1 MTGSGRGRDERQP
14 TGRRMRSGSTIKA
27 AVGAVVIALGTAAIA
42 LAIGLAGNAGVVAQT
57 DDREGDLARER
68 GDRSD
73 GDRSDG
79 DRSEGDRSDGDRSD
93 GDGSDRDVER
103 RVDRL
108 LSRMTLEEKLAQI
121 TLLPDFKVNE
131 DEVRRGLGAVLS
143 ETNPARI
150 RELQTVAVEESRLG
164 IPLLFAFDTIHG
176 FRTIFPTPLGT
187 GASFDPEVAF
197 DDAKYGARESA
208 AVGLKQ
214 TYAPMVDVSHE
225 PRWGRIAEAA
235 GEDPYLN
242 SELGVA
248 RVEGTQ
254 GRDYSDEE
262 KLVASPKH
270 LVAYG
275 EPEGGRD
282 YNTTDM
288 SEHRLRNLYLP
299 PFKAAIEAGA
309 DTAMCSF
316 NAINGVPGC
325 GNHYTM
331 TEILKR
337 EWGFDGFIESDWT
350 AVAELR
356 SCPPQN
362 PTTVPE
368 CGHGVAADGP
378 AAAAL
383 ALNSGVDS
391 EMTSTFFRDFGAQL
405 VSEGRV
411 SMSRIDDA
419 VRRILRIKFRAGL
432 FENPYA
438 PYEPAEAEAQ
448 MLRPDAVA
456 AARKAAGRSMVLL
469 KNEGVLPLD
478 PNDRTAVIGPL
489 ARNQHDMLGPWWGRG
504 RDADVVTVFDGIDRQ
519 NNAPTTYA
527 EGCKVSNTEPP
538 HADPEGCQS
547 DAGFAEA
554 VAVASQAEQVVLA
567 VGESREMSGEAA
579 SRSTLDLPGRQ
590 EELIRRI
597 RETGKPVAVVLFS
610 GRPLALEDVIG
621 DMPSLLQAWFP
632 GVQAGHAV
640 ADVVFG
646 KVNPGGKLPVTFP
659 RRLGQVPLYYNHERT
674 GRPCNP
680 DAKFNSRYRDIPSCA
695 PLFEFGFGLSYT
707 TFEVSDLSLSSSSVS
722 RNGSLTA
729 SVTVRNTGSRKG
741 DEVVQLYLN
750 DPVASI
756 SQPVRR
762 LRGFERVTLDRGE
775 SERVRFR
782 LDSSDWGFY
791 DNRGRF
797 VVEPGQIDVYAGN
810 SSSAEMKQSFT
821 VR

>member
-1 MTGSGRGRDERQP
+1 M
-14 TGRRMRSGSTIKA
+14 SGSRLKA
-27 AVGAVVIALGTAAIA
+27 AIGAAVIALTVGV
-42 LAIGLAGNAGVVAQT
+42 AGGAGVIAQT
-57 DDREGDLARER
+57 EDSRDEAARQPAR
-68 GDRSD
+68 P
-73 GDRSDG
+73 
-79 DRSEGDRSDGDRSD
+79 
-93 GDGSDRDVER
+93 SDRDIER
-103 RVDRL
+103 KVNRL
-108 LSRMTLEEKLAQI
+108 LARMTLEEKLQQI
-121 TLLPDFKVNE
+121 TLLPDFKVTE
-131 DEVRRGLGAVLS
+131 DDVRRGLGAVLS
-143 ETNPARI
+143 ETRPERI
-150 RELQTVAVEESRLG
+150 RQLQEIAVEETRLG

-176 FRTIFPTPLGT
+176 FRTIFPIPLGT

-197 DDAKYGARESA
+197 EDARYGARESA

-242 SELGVA
+242 SVMGVA
-248 RVEGTQ
+248 RVKGTQ
-254 GRDYSDEE
+254 GKDYSDRD

-275 EPEGGRD
+275 QPEAGRD

-288 SEHRLRNLYLP
+288 SEQRLRNLYLP
-299 PFKAAIEAGA
+299 PFKAAVAAGA

-337 EWGFDGFIESDWT
+337 EWGFDGFIEGDWT

-362 PTTVPE
+362 PTNVPE

-378 AAAAL
+378 SAAAL
-383 ALNSGVDS
+383 ALNAGVDS

-405 VSEGRV
+405 LSEGRI
-411 SMSRIDDA
+411 SMSRINDA
-419 VRRILRIKFRAGL
+419 VRRILRVKFRAGL

-438 PYEPAEAEAQ
+438 PYTPAQAPGQ
-448 MLRPDAVA
+448 MLKPDAVA
-456 AARKAAGRSMVLL
+456 AAREAAGRSMVLL
-469 KNEGVLPLD
+469 KNEGSVLPLD
-478 PNDRTAVIGPL
+478 PGKSTAVIGPL
-489 ARNQHDMLGPWWGRG
+489 AKNKHDMLGPWWGRG
-504 RDADVVTVFDGIDRQ
+504 DDNDVVTVFDGIDEQ
-519 NNAPTTYA
+519 NTAPTTYA
-527 EGCKVSNTEPP
+527 EGCKLSNTEVP
-538 HADPEGCQS
+538 HQDPEGCGS

-554 VAVASQAEQVVLA
+554 VAVAQAADQVVLA
-567 VGESREMSGEAA
+567 LGETREMSGEANA
-579 SRSTLDLPGRQ
+579 RSTLDLPGRQ
-590 EELIRRI
+590 EELIRAI
-597 RETGKPVAVVLFS
+597 KATGKPVAVVLFN
-610 GRPLALEDVIG
+610 GRPLALEDMVG
-621 DMPSLLQAWFP
+621 DAPAILEAWFP
-632 GVQAGHAV
+632 GVQAGPAV

-646 KVNPGGKLPVTFP
+646 KVNPGGKLPASFP
-659 RRLGQVPLYYNHERT
+659 YRVGQVPIYYNHEPT
-674 GRPCNP
+674 GRPCN
-680 DAKFNSRYRDIPSCA
+680 KNVKWNSQHRDIPSCA

-707 TFEVSDLSLSSSSVS
+707 TFNVSDLTLSSSSVS
-722 RNGSLTA
+722 RHGSLTA
-729 SVTVRNTGSRKG
+729 SVNVTNTGSRRG
-741 DEVVQLYLN
+741 DEVVQLYIH

-762 LRGFERVTLDRGE
+762 LRGFKRVTLDPGQSR
-775 SERVRFR
+775 RVTFR
-782 LDSSDWGFY
+782 LDSSDFGFY